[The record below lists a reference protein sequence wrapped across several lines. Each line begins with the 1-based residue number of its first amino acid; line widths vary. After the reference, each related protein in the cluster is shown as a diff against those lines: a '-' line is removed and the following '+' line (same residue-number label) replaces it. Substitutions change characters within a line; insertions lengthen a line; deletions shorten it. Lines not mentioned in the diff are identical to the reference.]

1 MHDSL
6 DVTHK
11 TFSIPRLDS
20 VFRPSALLSAMAAHD
35 ELKVAFA
42 NFDKDNA
49 GFLSRDQVSCPPTV
63 TLKCR

>member
-1 MHDSL
+1 
-6 DVTHK
+6 
-11 TFSIPRLDS
+11 
-20 VFRPSALLSAMAAHD
+20 MAAHD